1 MAEASYLHLHP
12 DDEHRHSFSPDLD
25 GFDLSPSDWNP
36 IRIRASNIIDDHQ
49 DNQVNFVFDTVNH
62 RSEHARVIVDNDL
75 IDSDLRVRVCERGG
89 ENIDLNDL
97 EMDFE
102 LGLGLGFAMEERN
115 YDGDDDDDDCGFMV
129 ADCGDEFI
137 VSGNG
142 DRSETYFMGGISLV
156 DSDEDPEDHEVIGV
170 EDDFDINVCCDDD
183 IDDDDEATLTLC
195 WDAFHLEDDDY
206 DDHRIEWDV
215 PARQQFEW
223 EEVDGDVR
231 EVLNVSPDAEPE
243 ADNWE
248 VFLNSHNLETN
259 PANDVG
265 WEVFLN
271 VGDLEGNPD
280 LEDQFDDYNDAE
292 HDMLFGQFA
301 DNVDSA
307 LVQPPASKR
316 AVDDLLSVTMTIKDH
331 EDNNAHCAVCK
342 DEIGVGEM
350 AKQLPCTHHYHGDCI
365 VPWLRIRN
373 TCPVC
378 RHELP
383 TDDPGYERRKAE
395 RAASR
400 I

>member
-1 MAEASYLHLHP
+1 
-12 DDEHRHSFSPDLD
+12 
-25 GFDLSPSDWNP
+25 
-36 IRIRASNIIDDHQ
+36 
-49 DNQVNFVFDTVNH
+49 
-62 RSEHARVIVDNDL
+62 
-75 IDSDLRVRVCERGG
+75 
-89 ENIDLNDL
+89 
-97 EMDFE
+97 MDFE
-102 LGLGLGFAMEERN
+102 LGLGLGFAMKKRN
-115 YDGDDDDDDCGFMV
+115 YDGDVDDDDDCGFMV

-156 DSDEDPEDHEVIGV
+156 DSDEDPMDHEVIGV
-170 EDDFDINVCCDDD
+170 EDDFNINVCCDDD
-183 IDDDDEATLTLC
+183 IDDDEATLTLC

-206 DDHRIEWDV
+206 DDHRIKSNGMYLRANSLSGEKWMV
-215 PARQQFEW
+215 MYR
-223 EEVDGDVR
+223 VR

-243 ADNWE
+243 ADKWK

-259 PANDVG
+259 LANDVG

-316 AVDDLLSVTMTIKDH
+316 EVDDLLFVMMTIKDH
-331 EDNNAHCAVCK
+331 EDNNTHCAVCK

-350 AKQLPCTHHYHGDCI
+350 AKQLPFAHRYHGDFI

-373 TCPVC
+373 TCLVC

-400 I
+400 FEK

>member
-25 GFDLSPSDWNP
+25 GFDISPSDWNP
-36 IRIRASNIIDDHQ
+36 IRIRASNTIDDHQ

-62 RSEHARVIVDNDL
+62 RSEQSRVIVDNDL

-115 YDGDDDDDDCGFMV
+115 YDGDDDGDDCGFMV
-129 ADCGDEFI
+129 ADCGDEFL

-183 IDDDDEATLTLC
+183 IDDDEATLTLC

-259 PANDVG
+259 LANDVG

-350 AKQLPCTHHYHGDCI
+350 AKQLPCAHHYHGDCI

>member
-1 MAEASYLHLHP
+1 MAEASYLYLHP

-25 GFDLSPSDWNP
+25 GFDISPSDWNP
-36 IRIRASNIIDDHQ
+36 IRIRASNTIDDHQ

-62 RSEHARVIVDNDL
+62 RSEQSRVIVDNDL
-75 IDSDLRVRVCERGG
+75 IDSDLRVRVCDRG
-89 ENIDLNDL
+89 
-97 EMDFE
+97 
-102 LGLGLGFAMEERN
+102 GFAMEERN
-115 YDGDDDDDDCGFMV
+115 YDGDDDDDCGFMV

-292 HDMLFGQFA
+292 HDMLFGQFS

-350 AKQLPCTHHYHGDCI
+350 AKQLPCAHHYHGDCI